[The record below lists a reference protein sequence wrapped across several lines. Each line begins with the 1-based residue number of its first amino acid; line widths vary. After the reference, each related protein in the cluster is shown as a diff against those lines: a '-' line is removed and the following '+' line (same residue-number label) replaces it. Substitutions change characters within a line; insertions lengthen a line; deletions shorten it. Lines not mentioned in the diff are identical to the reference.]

1 MVRRRIWWQPSRHST
16 GYLERSSILKLLTT
30 ASDENAMDRQAA
42 QIEQQPPTP
51 EQLQQ
56 QADSQKITS
65 AIQVGLAFLGDET
78 VNGPI
83 KYSDG
88 ISDLKW
94 LLRMLISGEYG
105 INTDPNQLGIEGKA
119 PTKTDTP

>member
-1 MVRRRIWWQPSRHST
+1 
-16 GYLERSSILKLLTT
+16 
-30 ASDENAMDRQAA
+30 MDRPAA
-42 QIEQQPPTP
+42 QIQQPEQPPTP

-56 QADSQKITS
+56 QANSQKIMS

-105 INTDPNQLGIEGKA
+105 INTDPNQLRIEGKA
-119 PTKTDTP
+119 PEIPPTGSKEGDEQSPGGNGGTPSV

>member
-1 MVRRRIWWQPSRHST
+1 
-16 GYLERSSILKLLTT
+16 
-30 ASDENAMDRQAA
+30 MDGPAA
-42 QIEQQPPTP
+42 QEQQPEQLLTP
-51 EQLQQ
+51 EQLLQQ
-56 QADSQKITS
+56 QADSQKIMS
-65 AIQVGLAFLGDET
+65 AIQGGLAFLADET

-105 INTDPNQLGIEGKA
+105 INTDPNQLRIEGKA
-119 PTKTDTP
+119 SGSPPAGSKEGGGQSPGGNGGTPSV